1 MKEIMKKLIVGLTI
15 LLTFASAS
23 ATAGEEED
31 IQKAVVAA
39 EAWLT
44 LVDQG
49 KFAESWD
56 QAASTMQNGIGKPKW
71 VQAVGN
77 VRTPI
82 GALRSRILMKDA
94 DAPKMAKLPVG
105 DAVIIQF
112 TSAFERLAPAIE
124 TVTPFRE
131 TDGSWKV
138 SGYYIK
144 PAK

>member
-1 MKEIMKKLIVGLTI
+1 MIEIMKKFIVGLTI
-15 LLTFASAS
+15 LLTFASTS

-56 QAASTMQNGIGKPKW
+56 RAASTTQTGISKPKW
-71 VQAVGN
+71 VQVVGN

-82 GALRSRILMKDA
+82 GGLRSRMLMKDA
-94 DAPKMAKLPVG
+94 NAPKLAKLR
-105 DAVIIQF
+105 
-112 TSAFERLAPAIE
+112 SA
-124 TVTPFRE
+124 TQ
-131 TDGSWKV
+131 W
-138 SGYYIK
+138 
-144 PAK
+144 